1 MMQTN
6 NKDNVANES
15 PSGEIAALN
24 DEIAQ
29 AVTSSLEFGQ
39 LLDLVTTRL
48 AGLLGAETVLLF
60 RPEGDGMLVLC
71 SIDSPDTP
79 AVRVPLAQK
88 GVGAVAL
95 KDESVLIAEA
105 GVEPSFGEEFPELH
119 SWAVRSLI
127 CVPLQVREEMPGV
140 LAAINKHDGSV
151 FGEDDL
157 QLLTLASSCMAVALE
172 YVRLA
177 ADLKRV
183 TEEKTEFVSLVSHE
197 LKVPMT
203 SIKGYA
209 KLLDLGTTGEMS
221 DTQRQ
226 FLDTIT
232 RNVNRMDRL
241 VSVLLDLSRLEAG
254 RVEPDIQVVSVK
266 TIVEEAVQKS
276 KTRIQAREL
285 ALEVDIPSDLPL
297 IYADPTRMVQVLD
310 DLFSNASLYTPQ
322 GGSVTVRVRFPAS
335 ELLLEAE
342 EQEKYIEIEV
352 IDTGVGIAEED
363 KPKIFNQFFRGDHLL
378 VQKAAG
384 TGFSLMVDKKLV
396 ALHNGRIGFTSQLGQ
411 GSSFSFLIPVALA
424 GGELERE
431 NTQ

>member
-6 NKDNVANES
+6 KKDNVANES
-15 PSGEIAALN
+15 PIREIAALN

-60 RPEGDGMLVLC
+60 RPESDGMLVLC
-71 SIDSPDTP
+71 SVNGPDTP

-88 GVGAVAL
+88 GVGAVVL
-95 KDESVLIAEA
+95 KDEPVLIAET
-105 GVEPSFGEEFPELH
+105 GVGPSFEEEFPELH
-119 SWAVRSLI
+119 SRDVRSLI

-151 FGEDDL
+151 FGENDL
-157 QLLTLASSCMAVALE
+157 QLLTLASSCVAVALE

-183 TEEKTEFVSLVSHE
+183 TEEKTKFVSLVAHE

-203 SIKGYA
+203 SIKGYT
-209 KLLDLGTTGEMS
+209 KLLGLGTTGEMS

-241 VSVLLDLSRLEAG
+241 VSVLLDLSRLEVG
-254 RVEPDIQVVSVK
+254 RVESDIQVVSVK

-285 ALEVDIPSDLPL
+285 ALEVEVPSDLPL

-322 GGSVTVRVRFPAS
+322 GGSVTIRVHFPAS
-335 ELLLEAE
+335 ESLLEAE

-352 IDTGVGIAEED
+352 IDTGVGISEED
-363 KPKIFNQFFRGDHLL
+363 KPKIFNQFFRGDHPL
-378 VQKAAG
+378 VQEAAG
-384 TGFSLMVDKKLV
+384 TGFSLMVDKKLID
-396 ALHNGRIGFTSQLGQ
+396 LHNGRIGFTSQLGQ
-411 GSSFSFLIPVALA
+411 GSSFSFVIPVALA
-424 GGELERE
+424 GGEPERE